1 MSRSQTAPAKALV
14 ARTLSEQGIAY
25 EKLSAR
31 TVSFQDL
38 ARDSA
43 VFVKIHG
50 LTLPEPR
57 LIKVRETLRH
67 DEAGRKVCIEPV
79 GALA

>member
-1 MSRSQTAPAKALV
+1 MSRAQTGPAKALV
-14 ARTLSEQGIAY
+14 GRILSEQGISY

-50 LTLPEPR
+50 LSLPEPR
-57 LIKVRETLRH
+57 LANVRETLH
-67 DEAGRKVCIEPV
+67 ADETGRKVRIEPV
-79 GALA
+79 GGLV